1 MQCENFVTER
11 LTQSLAPVES
21 FERIKPVCEG
31 GAFSIGRE
39 AVPVSE
45 VDESARCLEK
55 LPKEIA
61 YTGDKG
67 IKLWDVKNGKNTMDE
82 FIAMTFPAL

>member
-1 MQCENFVTER
+1 M
-11 LTQSLAPVES
+11 
-21 FERIKPVCEG
+21 
-31 GAFSIGRE
+31 
-39 AVPVSE
+39 PVSA
-45 VDESARCLEK
+45 VDESARRLEK

-82 FIAMTFPAL
+82 FIAQLSDYDLSCIIRGEGMGSPRVTAGTASLFGRSVGYET